1 MSELQIISKMNE
13 DIKHVQR
20 IAEDVSLIAV
30 NAMLV
35 ARQAGDQAVGFGVV
49 TRELRITSD
58 RMAATML
65 GLSKLIYQLVVT
77 TARGRSHARR
87 RNTLDMTEKSSA
99 QAAASIAAAWQK
111 SQDDLS
117 DSAKSIVA
125 LAHEL
130 NGVVNRTAKQCAS
143 GIVITRSATI
153 EAAYGGTMQPL
164 LRQIA
169 VSFEA
174 SIAELTGHIHALQ
187 NQLQRFKA

>member
-1 MSELQIISKMNE
+1 MSELQTISKMNE

-87 RNTLDMTEKSSA
+87 RNTLGMTEKSSA

-125 LAHEL
+125 LTHEL

-143 GIVITRSATI
+143 GMVITRSATI

-187 NQLQRFKA
+187 NQLQGSQA

>member
-1 MSELQIISKMNE
+1 MIAKMNE

-20 IAEDVSLIAV
+20 IAEDISLIAV

-35 ARQAGDQAVGFGVV
+35 ARQAGDRAVGFGVV

-65 GLSKLIYQLVVT
+65 GLSKLIYQLVLT

-87 RNTLDMTEKSSA
+87 RNSLGTTAKSSA
-99 QAAASIAAAWQK
+99 QAGAAIAAACQK
-111 SQDDLS
+111 SQTDLG
-117 DSAKSIVA
+117 DSAKLIKA
-125 LAHEL
+125 LRHEL
-130 NGVVNRTAKQCAS
+130 HGVVNRTGKQCAS
-143 GIVITRSATI
+143 GMVITRSATI

-169 VSFEA
+169 VRFEA
-174 SIAELTGHIHALQ
+174 SITELTGHIHALQ
-187 NQLQRFKA
+187 NQLQGSQA

>member
-1 MSELQIISKMNE
+1 MSELQTISRMNE

-20 IAEDVSLIAV
+20 IAEDISLIAV

-35 ARQAGDQAVGFGVV
+35 ARQAGDRAVGFGVV

-65 GLSKLIYQLVVT
+65 GLSSLIYQLVVT
-77 TARGRSHARR
+77 TARGRSLARR
-87 RNTLDMTEKSSA
+87 RDTLGMTGKGSA
-99 QAAASIAAAWQK
+99 QAGISIAAARQK
-111 SQDDLS
+111 SQNDEGDC
-117 DSAKSIVA
+117 AQSIKA
-125 LAHEL
+125 LIYEL
-130 NGVVNRTAKQCAS
+130 HGVVNRTGKQCAS
-143 GIVITRSATI
+143 GMVITRSATV

-174 SIAELTGHIHALQ
+174 SIGELTAHIHGLQ
-187 NQLQRFKA
+187 NQLQGFKA

>member
-1 MSELQIISKMNE
+1 MSELQTISEMNE

-20 IAEDVSLIAV
+20 IAEDISLIAV

-35 ARQAGDQAVGFGVV
+35 ARQAGDRAVGFGVV

-87 RNTLDMTEKSSA
+87 RNTLGVTEKSSA
-99 QAAASIAAAWQK
+99 QAGASIALARQK
-111 SQDDLS
+111 SQDDLG
-117 DSAKSIVA
+117 DSAKNIKA
-125 LAHEL
+125 LTHEL
-130 NGVVNRTAKQCAS
+130 HGVVNRTGKQCAS
-143 GIVITRSATI
+143 GMVITRSATI

-174 SIAELTGHIHALQ
+174 SIAELTAHIHALQ
-187 NQLQRFKA
+187 NQLQGFKA

>member
-1 MSELQIISKMNE
+1 MSELQMIAKMNE

-87 RNTLDMTEKSSA
+87 RNILGITEKSSA

-117 DSAKSIVA
+117 DSAKSILA
-125 LAHEL
+125 LTHEL

-187 NQLQRFKA
+187 NQLQGFKA

>member
-20 IAEDVSLIAV
+20 IAEDISLIAV

-35 ARQAGDQAVGFGVV
+35 ARQAGDRAVGFGVV

-58 RMAATML
+58 RMAASML

-87 RNTLDMTEKSSA
+87 RNTLSTTEKSSA
-99 QAAASIAAAWQK
+99 QAGASIAAACQK
-111 SQDDLS
+111 SQNDLG
-117 DSAKSIVA
+117 DCAKAIMA
-125 LAHEL
+125 LTHEL
-130 NGVVNRTAKQCAS
+130 HGVANRTGKQCAS
-143 GIVITRSATI
+143 GMVITRSATI

-169 VSFEA
+169 VNFEA

-187 NQLQRFKA
+187 NQLQGFKA